1 MAIVV
6 RIHKNSEPVENKN
19 RVSKDL
25 STSII
30 VQLVWVL
37 TVMIWPLLRWVLAL
51 DVTLQLFRVFILSM
65 HKGWYVDWILI
76 EHFMFFVAL
85 TYFVSVYKPR

>member
-1 MAIVV
+1 MATVV
-6 RIHKNSEPVENKN
+6 RIHKASEPGENKN

-25 STSII
+25 STPVI
-30 VQLVWVL
+30 VQLVWAL

-51 DVTLQLFRVFILSM
+51 DVTLQLFRVFVLSM
-65 HKGWYVDWILI
+65 HQGWYLDWILI

>member
-6 RIHKNSEPVENKN
+6 RIHKNSEPVENEN

-30 VQLVWVL
+30 VQLVWAL

-51 DVTLQLFRVFILSM
+51 DVTLQLFRVLILSM
-65 HKGWYVDWILI
+65 HKGWYVDWVLI